1 MRVWHLPEDDSK
13 TGYENDK
20 VPYVPIYYLGPFP
33 DYTAEAL

>member
-1 MRVWHLPEDDSK
+1 MGVWHLSEDDSK

-20 VPYVPIYYLGPFP
+20 VPYVLIYYLGSFP